1 MMYVTLDT
9 VGVMQVMANLCLTE
23 SVEEKLY

>member
-1 MMYVTLDT
+1 MKYATLDT

-23 SVEEKLY
+23 IVEEKLY